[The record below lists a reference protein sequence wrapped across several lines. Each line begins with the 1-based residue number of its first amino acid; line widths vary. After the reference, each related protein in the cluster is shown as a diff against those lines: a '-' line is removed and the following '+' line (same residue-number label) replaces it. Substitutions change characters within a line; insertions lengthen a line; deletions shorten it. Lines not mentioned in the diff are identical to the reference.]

1 MFHGAAK
8 LLTLLSVL
16 FHAGMGCCAHHD
28 HCSVPNSVPE
38 VAEQQKSQETHQ
50 CRCKFHSHCSTD
62 ASENADDEEP
72 DHSSCPCGE
81 GHSDCSDN
89 CSWLTNSKV
98 GLPTDDGVVLPLAL
112 ADVCSLH
119 TASDALIASGF
130 LHGPPSMSESTDTLR
145 ARTQVW
151 RL

>member
-1 MFHGAAK
+1 MLHCAAK
-8 LLTLLSVL
+8 HLTLLSVL
-16 FHAGMGCCAHHD
+16 IHAGFGCCAHHD
-28 HCSVPNSVPE
+28 HCSTLNWTPE

-50 CRCKFHSHCSTD
+50 CSCKFHAHCSTD
-62 ASENADDEEP
+62 TGDP

-81 GHSDCSDN
+81 GHSGCSDH

-98 GLPTDDGVVLPLAL
+98 ELPTDEGIVLPLAL

-119 TASDALIASGF
+119 TSSDALIASGF
-130 LHGPPSMSESTDTLR
+130 LHGPPSMSESTDMLR
-145 ARTQVW
+145 AGTQVW